1 MTKLLL
7 PLTVVMVALLAAC
20 GSDSSPAARQEVLVS
35 AAASLTDAFT
45 DMEAAF
51 EEVYPHTDVVI
62 NLGGSSALREQ
73 ILAGAPVDVFA
84 SANAENVAVVETER
98 LTAAPA
104 VIFATNHMEIAVP
117 VGNPGGVVGIA
128 DFANPALLL
137 GLCDRAVPC
146 GGLAMQTLARA
157 GVVPD
162 PDTYEPDVRALLTKI
177 EAGELDAGIVYATDV
192 TARSGTVVGVEIP
205 EDLNT
210 IAEYPIVVLTGGDNV
225 DGGAAFVAFVLSDTG
240 RAILVDHG
248 FSTP

>member
-1 MTKLLL
+1 MAPGIW
-7 PLTVVMVALLAAC
+7 PLSNLRAPGL
-20 GSDSSPAARQEVLVS
+20 
-35 AAASLTDAFT
+35 
-45 DMEAAF
+45 
-51 EEVYPHTDVVI
+51 VYPHTDVVI
-62 NLGGSSALREQ
+62 NVGGSSALREQ

-84 SANAENVAVVETER
+84 SANAENMAVVEDEQ

-104 VIFATNHMEIAVP
+104 LIFATNHMEIAVP
-117 VGNPGGVVGIA
+117 KGNPGGVVGIA

-146 GGLAMQTLARA
+146 GDFAMQSLERA

-192 TARSGTVVGVEIP
+192 ASRSGTVVGVEIP
-205 EDLNT
+205 EGLNT
-210 IAEYPIVVLTGGDNV
+210 VAEYPIALLTGGDNV